1 VPSRAR
7 TFAINLVIFIHFR
20 TTTNARLGHP
30 LQTTSFFSVTWQLL
44 PYQQLLCLHLDIS
57 ARQHPHLRRA
67 GLKFPFLLILP
78 TDYGARCDRLHLLLE
93 PLPELLLDDSF
104 GTALWV
110 WPPGRDSFVTKVTLL
125 SQESSFTDVEMSWY
139 RVFGLRLR

>member
-1 VPSRAR
+1 
-7 TFAINLVIFIHFR
+7 VIFIHFR
-20 TTTNARLGHP
+20 TPTIARSGHP
-30 LQTTSFFSVTWQLL
+30 LQLVSFFSVTWQLVA
-44 PYQQLLCLHLDIS
+44 YQQLLRPHFDTS

-67 GLKFPFLLILP
+67 GLKLLFYLHFLP
-78 TDYGARCDRLHLLLE
+78 TTTPAATAFTCSWSHCR
-93 PLPELLLDDSF
+93 ELLLDDSF

-139 RVFGLRLR
+139 RVFGRD